1 VTIVSRF
8 WFSVEVMICIAV
20 KGCCFVRD
28 ARVGHG
34 VDWLVNVRHDTM
46 FVGAVE

>member
-8 WFSVEVMICIAV
+8 WFSVEVMVRIAV

-34 VDWLVNVRHDTM
+34 VDWFVVVRHDTK
-46 FVGAVE
+46 FAGAVG